1 MKKEK
6 PYLRIGTLYLKRS
19 RKPLASGDVVSTLTP
34 WSAEC
39 IRIDHGRD
47 ALKDL
52 VDCYD
57 GFCFVPSHLNFQ
69 QKIEGYFNRYQP
81 FNHTPEPGEPK
92 TIFKFLEHIF
102 GEQID
107 LGYDY
112 FKILLEQPTQIL
124 PILCLVSTE
133 RSTGKTSFLHFMKSI
148 FGDNMTINT
157 NEDFRSNF
165 NIEWTQKLVIGVD
178 ETFLDRKEDSERIKN
193 LSTAKFYKTEAKGYD
208 RQEVEFFGKFILCSN
223 NEDHFIIA
231 EPGETRYW
239 LRKIP
244 VLQKDNNNLLQEL
257 RTEIPFFIHFLL
269 NRDYT
274 TKKETR
280 MWFRPDQIAT
290 PALKRLLNQNRN
302 KLEME
307 MANILQS
314 IMDDRDLDEIRF
326 CVGDMQDWLNKKG
339 VRNKDVVQ
347 IKRVL
352 QNTWKMEPAKNSLS
366 YLQYKFLSDGSI
378 FEQPGKGRYYTMTK
392 SKVNELNDLH

>member
-1 MKKEK
+1 MKNEK
-6 PYLRIGTLYLKRS
+6 PYLRIGTSYFKRVK
-19 RKPLASGDVVSTLTP
+19 KPLASGDFITTLIP

-57 GFCFVPSHLNFQ
+57 GFCFVPNHLNYQ
-69 QKIEGYFNRYQP
+69 QKLGGFFNRYQP
-81 FNHTPEPGEPK
+81 FHHTPRTGEPRK
-92 TIFKFLEHIF
+92 VFQFLDHIF
-102 GEQID
+102 GDQID

-112 FKILLEQPTQIL
+112 FKILLEHPTQIL

-133 RSTGKTSFLHFMKSI
+133 RSTGKTSFLHFVKSI

-193 LSTAKFYKTEAKGYD
+193 LSTAKFYKAEAKGFD
-208 RQEVEFFGKFILCSN
+208 RQEIEFFGKFILCSN

-231 EPGETRYW
+231 EPSETRYW

-244 VLQKDNNNLLQEL
+244 VLKNDNNNLINEL
-257 RTEIPFFIHFLL
+257 RLEIPYFIDFLL
-269 NRDYT
+269 KRDYS
-274 TKKETR
+274 TKKESR

-302 KLEME
+302 KLEIE
-307 MANILQS
+307 MATILQS
-314 IMDDRDLDEIRF
+314 IIDDKDLEEIRF
-326 CVGDMQDWLNKKG
+326 CVGDMQDWLIKKG

-352 QNTWKMEPAKNSLS
+352 QNTWKLEPVRNSLS
-366 YLQYKFLSDGSI
+366 YTQYRYLNDGSL
-378 FEQPGKGRYYTMTK
+378 FEQSGKGRYYILAK
-392 SKVNELNDLH
+392 SQINELNDIH

>member
-81 FNHTPEPGEPK
+81 FNHSPEPGEPK

-165 NIEWTQKLVIGVD
+165 NIEWTQKLIIGVD

-280 MWFRPDQIAT
+280 MWFRPDQIVT

-302 KLEME
+302 KLEM
-307 MANILQS
+307 ANILQS
-314 IMDDRDLDEIRF
+314 IMDDRELDEIRF

-366 YLQYKFLSDGSI
+366 YIQYKFLSDGSI
-378 FEQPGKGRYYTMTK
+378 FEQPGKGRYYTMIRFR
-392 SKVNELNDLH
+392 VNELNDVH